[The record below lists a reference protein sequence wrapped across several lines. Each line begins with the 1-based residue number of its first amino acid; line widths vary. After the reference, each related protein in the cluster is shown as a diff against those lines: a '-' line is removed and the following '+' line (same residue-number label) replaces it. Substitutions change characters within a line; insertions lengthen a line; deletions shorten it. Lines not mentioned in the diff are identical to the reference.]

1 MLIAMLAG
9 SIELKH
15 LSTFL
20 AIAEERSFGRA
31 ADRLGYTQSAVSQQ
45 IAALEKAVGL
55 PVFLRPGGPR
65 PVELTDA
72 GRVLHDHAT
81 TILAQVRDADH
92 ELQGF
97 RQGVRGRLRI
107 ASFQSVSVK
116 VLPPVTRTLSK
127 ELPDVDIDLVEINDP
142 AQIVAS
148 IRRRDVDAA
157 FLIAGHIEH
166 EFRERVL
173 FTDPYVAIAATGTFP
188 NGPVTSASLA
198 DHDLIGQPIDD
209 LCGLRVDAGLRQ
221 AGLQPSYV
229 FRSADNAAVQAMAR
243 AGRGVALMPRLAV
256 DQHDPGISVHDAGAV
271 VTPRTIVVI
280 WREGPAVAPA
290 VGRFIELAT
299 DVTRSIAE
307 SDAVRDRGP
316 LASGVAA
323 RS

>member
-1 MLIAMLAG
+1 MLIDMLAG
-9 SIELKH
+9 AIELKH
-15 LSTFL
+15 LSTFV
-20 AIAEERSFGRA
+20 AIAEERSFGKA
-31 ADRLGYTQSAVSQQ
+31 AERLGYTQSAVSQQ
-45 IAALEKAVGL
+45 IATLEKAVGL

-65 PVELTDA
+65 PIELTDA

-81 TILAQVRDADH
+81 TILGQVRDADH
-92 ELQGF
+92 ELEGF
-97 RQGVRGRLRI
+97 RKGVRGRLRI

-116 VLPPVTRTLSK
+116 VLPPVARTLST

-142 AQIVAS
+142 AEIVAS

-166 EFRERVL
+166 EFCERVL

-188 NGPVTSASLA
+188 DGPVTSACLA
-198 DHDLIGQPIDD
+198 GHDMIGQPNDD

-221 AGLQPSYV
+221 AGLQPNYV

-256 DQHDPGISVHDAGAV
+256 DQHDPEITVHDAGAV

-290 VGRFIELAT
+290 VDRFIELAT
-299 DVTRSIAE
+299 DVTRALAG
-307 SDAVRDRGP
+307 SDAVHDGRS
-316 LASGVAA
+316 LASGAA
-323 RS
+323 LRS